1 MVERKDDRSWW
12 SDEETTSRL
21 QTAGTAKARES
32 FAADM
37 HASFNVY
44 SFANPPFSE
53 RDSNE
58 AADSLSSPSDP
69 GSIRQVI
76 DISSTFSRASPL
88 SPLALDSHF
97 ALGLCRRSDWLRMYQ
112 TIQSRSKFDRAKIKG
127 MEQEAEYQPI
137 VGQE

>member
-32 FAADM
+32 LAADM

-44 SFANPPFSE
+44 SFANPPFPSA
-53 RDSNE
+53 DSNE
-58 AADSLSSPSDP
+58 AANSLSSPSDP

-76 DISSTFSRASPL
+76 DISSTFSSCKP
-88 SPLALDSHF
+88 F
-97 ALGLCRRSDWLRMYQ
+97 
-112 TIQSRSKFDRAKIKG
+112 
-127 MEQEAEYQPI
+127 
-137 VGQE
+137 